1 MRRLLTIGLLSV
13 LAVAFTFELVV
24 AQPGGGG
31 GGQRG
36 GRGGRGGGSVNAQ
49 QILGM
54 LAFDAESNLTDDQ
67 LVKVRKA
74 LMPVHQKSQDLMR
87 SVRSGERDFQDV
99 REDMMALRG
108 ELLTAVSSVLTT
120 AQVDRLKEQMQRQA
134 NRGGGGGGRG
144 RREGGGGGGGR

>member
-1 MRRLLTIGLLSV
+1 MKRFGVIGV
-13 LAVAFTFELVV
+13 LAFLVAALVCDTVV

-31 GGQRG
+31 RQR
-36 GRGGRGGGSVNAQ
+36 RGGGGGGVNAQ

-54 LAFDAESNLTDDQ
+54 LAFDAESNLTDQQ
-67 LVKVRKA
+67 LVGLRNA
-74 LMPVHQKSQDLMR
+74 LKPVHQKQNDLMR

-108 ELLTAVSSVLTT
+108 ELLEAVSSVLSP

-134 NRGGGGGGRG
+134 QRGGRGQGGRGQRGGGGQ
-144 RREGGGGGGGR
+144 